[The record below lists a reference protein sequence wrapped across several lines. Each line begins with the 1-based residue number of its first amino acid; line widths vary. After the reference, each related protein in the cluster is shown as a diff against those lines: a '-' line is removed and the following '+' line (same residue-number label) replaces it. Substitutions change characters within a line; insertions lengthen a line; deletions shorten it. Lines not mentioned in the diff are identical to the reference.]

1 MNTLLSLA
9 KKLRHVFNQFSD
21 EPGEPTGLIKR
32 TRKLT
37 GSNFVKILVF
47 TWLEDADATVENL
60 SRAGMNHGIEMSSPA
75 LDKRFD
81 ETSAKFLQTVLEE
94 TVAQVVQAPAMVPI
108 KLLNRF
114 NGVYLINCI
123 QINLPSELAK
133 LWPGSGKEGDANYTA
148 LKLEA
153 IFELHS
159 ARLTGLDFLP
169 GCRHDNWDLWQI
181 NHLALTVCGYQI

>member
-1 MNTLLSLA
+1 M
-9 KKLRHVFNQFSD
+9 
-21 EPGEPTGLIKR
+21 
-32 TRKLT
+32 
-37 GSNFVKILVF
+37 
-47 TWLEDADATVENL
+47 EDADATVENL

-81 ETSAKFLQTVLEE
+81 ETSAKFLQKVLEE

-108 KLLNRF
+108 ELLNRF